1 MKTLTSNS
9 RFFIVAAIL
18 GLAIMTV
25 SCSKD
30 EEVQPSNL
38 NGGAGNS
45 STEVLKGGNGAPA
58 PGDSSIAE
66 LAIAGGFN
74 ELVNALTYVDTALN
88 AGLVDLFLNGTDQ
101 YTVFAPTDDAFF
113 ALYSALGPDV
123 NAITDL
129 PAPLVLDVLL
139 YHVTE
144 GRRFS
149 KSVVPPRGYRTI
161 ETLLGETFT
170 VDTQRNIMA
179 IGSTATISLP
189 DISASNGIIHVIDG
203 VLLPIE

>member
-1 MKTLTSNS
+1 MKTIARNTK
-9 RFFIVAAIL
+9 FFIVAAIL
-18 GLAIMTV
+18 GLAFMTV
-25 SCSKD
+25 SCDKD
-30 EEVQPSNL
+30 DEVQPSNL
-38 NGGAGNS
+38 NGGGADTGI
-45 STEVLKGGNGAPA
+45 EAFKGGNGAPA

-66 LAIAGGFN
+66 LAIASGFS

-101 YTVFAPTDDAFF
+101 YTVFAPDNDAFF
-113 ALYSALGPDV
+113 ALYGNLGV
-123 NAITDL
+123 GAITDL

-144 GRRFS
+144 GRRNA
-149 KSVVPPRGYRTI
+149 KSVVPPKNPRTI

-170 VDTQRNIMA
+170 VDSQANITA
-179 IGSTATISLP
+179 IGSTAMITAA
-189 DISASNGIIHVIDG
+189 DISASNGIIHVING